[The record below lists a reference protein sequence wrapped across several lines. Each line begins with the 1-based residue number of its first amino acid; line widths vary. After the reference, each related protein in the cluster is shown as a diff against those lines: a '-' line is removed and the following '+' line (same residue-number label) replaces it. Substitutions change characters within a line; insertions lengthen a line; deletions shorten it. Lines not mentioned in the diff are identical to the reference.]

1 MNKPQSITVTLRTMM
16 AAIMLCIATMT
27 AQAQGTADSVNIN
40 SASAE
45 TLAENLTGIGPSL
58 SQAIVE
64 FRQTEGEFVTV
75 EHLEEVSGI
84 GMTTIEN
91 NRELLSVE

>member
-1 MNKPQSITVTLRTMM
+1 MSKSQPTVVTLKAMM
-16 AAIMLCIATMT
+16 TAVLFCIATMT
-27 AQAQGTADSVNIN
+27 VQAQETADAININ

-45 TLAENLTGIGPSL
+45 TLAENLDGIGPSL

-64 FRQTEGEFVTV
+64 FRQSEGDFVTV

-91 NRELLSVE
+91 NRDLLSVE

>member
-1 MNKPQSITVTLRTMM
+1 MKKSQSTVMMIKTLM
-16 AAIMLCIATMT
+16 AALLLCVAAMT
-27 AQAQGTADSVNIN
+27 AKAQEAAGAVNIN
-40 SASAE
+40 TADAE
-45 TLAENLTGIGPSL
+45 VLAEELTGIGPSL

-91 NRELLSVE
+91 NRARLSVD